1 MVKNKWGL
9 EVKPHTI
16 CAIDASTNSLAFSLF
31 AGEVLG
37 VVGKINFEGSN
48 TYEKVMD
55 AGKKVKAFF
64 DYYGGFEAII
74 IEHTVFMNS
83 PKTAADLALVQGA
96 ILGAA
101 GQSGTKVIG
110 TVSPITWQNYIGNKK
125 ISKDEQLFI
134 RSQNPGKS
142 VSWYKTYERNLR
154 KERTIRFINTIYDRS
169 ITDND
174 VADACGIG
182 HWAIKNWGKAI
193 GVDKY
198 YHGCKTKYK

>member
-1 MVKNKWGL
+1 MVKNKWGYNTN
-9 EVKPHTI
+9 PTTI
-16 CAIDASTNSLAFSLF
+16 CTIDDSTNSLAFALF
-31 AGEVLG
+31 DTKEKTLQS
-37 VVGKINFEGSN
+37 VGKINFEGNN

-55 AGKKVKAFF
+55 AGKKVKSFF
-64 DYYGGFEAII
+64 DIYNGFEAII

-96 ILGAA
+96 ILGSA
-101 GQSGTKVIG
+101 GQSGTTMIG
-110 TVSPITWQNYIGNKK
+110 RVSPITWQNYMGNKK

-142 VSWYKTYERNLR
+142 VSWYKSYERNLR
-154 KERTIRFINTIYDRS
+154 KERTIKFINTVYDRT

-182 HWAIKNWGKAI
+182 HWAIGNLEKAFE
-193 GVDKY
+193 
-198 YHGCKTKYK
+198 

>member
-1 MVKNKWGL
+1 MSKNKWGL
-9 EVKPHTI
+9 ELPPKTI
-16 CAIDASTNSLAFSLF
+16 CAIDASTNSLAFALF
-31 AGEVLG
+31 STESNTKFPMTLG
-37 VVGKINFEGSN
+37 SIGKINFEGNN

-55 AGKKVKAFF
+55 AGQKVKAFF
-64 DYYGGFEAII
+64 DYYGGFEAIV

-110 TVSPITWQNYIGNKK
+110 KVSPITWQNFIGNKK
-125 ISKDEQLFI
+125 ISKDEKFYI
-134 RSQNPGKS
+134 KAQNPGKS
-142 VSWYKTYERNLR
+142 ESWLKTYERNLR
-154 KERTIRFINTIYDRS
+154 KERTIKFINVQYDRT

-193 GVDKY
+193 G
-198 YHGCKTKYK
+198 TE

>member
-1 MVKNKWGL
+1 VKLAEAIGTKL
-9 EVKPHTI
+9 PKTI
-16 CAIDASTNSLAFSLF
+16 CAIDASTNSLAFAIFDTQEKTLKS
-31 AGEVLG
+31 
-37 VVGKINFEGSN
+37 VGKINFKGKD

-55 AGKKVKAFF
+55 AGQKVKAFL
-64 DYYGGFEAII
+64 DIYEGFEAIV

-110 TVSPITWQNYIGNKK
+110 KVAPITWQNFIGNKK
-125 ISKDEQLFI
+125 ISKDEKLFI
-134 RSQNPGKS
+134 KSQNPGKS
-142 VSWYKTYERNLR
+142 ESWLKSYERELR
-154 KERTIRFINTIYDRS
+154 KQRTISFINMQYDRT

-182 HWAIKNWGKAI
+182 HWAIKNWNKAV
-193 GVDKY
+193 G
-198 YHGCKTKYK
+198 GTE

>member
-1 MVKNKWGL
+1 MKLSLIDQNLPKS
-9 EVKPHTI
+9 I
-16 CAIDASTNSLAFSLF
+16 CAIDASTNSLGFALF
-31 AGEVLG
+31 DTQQETLG
-37 VVGKINFEGSN
+37 AVGKIKFQGNN

-64 DYYGGFEAII
+64 DYYGGFEAIV

-83 PKTAADLALVQGA
+83 PKTAADLALVQGS

-101 GQSGTKVIG
+101 GLTGTKVIG
-110 TVSPITWQNYIGNKK
+110 RVAPITWQNYIGNKK
-125 ISKDEQLFI
+125 ISTDEKLYI

-142 VSWYKTYERNLR
+142 ESWLKTYERDLR
-154 KERTIRFINTIYDRS
+154 KQRTIRYINTMYDRT

-182 HWAIKNWGKAI
+182 HWAINNWEKA
-193 GVDKY
+193 VQL
-198 YHGCKTKYK
+198 

>member
-9 EVKPHTI
+9 EVKPHRI

-31 AGEVLG
+31 AGEDLVT
-37 VVGKINFEGSN
+37 VGKINFEGNN

-55 AGKKVKAFF
+55 AGKKVKGFF
-64 DYYGGFEAII
+64 DIYDGFEAIV

-101 GQSGTKVIG
+101 GQTGTKVIG

-134 RSQNPGKS
+134 RSQHPGKS

-154 KERTIRFINTIYDRS
+154 KERTIRFINTIYDRT

-193 GVDKY
+193 GIDK
-198 YHGCKTKYK
+198 

>member
-1 MVKNKWGL
+1 MKLAEAIGTKL
-9 EVKPHTI
+9 PKTI
-16 CAIDASTNSLAFSLF
+16 CAIDASTNSLAFAIFDTQEKTLKS
-31 AGEVLG
+31 
-37 VVGKINFEGSN
+37 VGKINFKGKD

-55 AGKKVKAFF
+55 AGQKVKAFL
-64 DYYGGFEAII
+64 DMYEGFEAIV

-110 TVSPITWQNYIGNKK
+110 KVAPITWQNFIGNKK
-125 ISKDEQLFI
+125 ISKDEKLFI
-134 RSQNPGKS
+134 KSQNPGKS
-142 VSWYKTYERNLR
+142 ESWLKTHERELR
-154 KERTIRFINTIYDRS
+154 KQRTINFINMQYDRT

-182 HWAIKNWGKAI
+182 HWAIKNWNKAV
-193 GVDKY
+193 G
-198 YHGCKTKYK
+198 GTE

>member
-9 EVKPHTI
+9 EVKPHRI

-31 AGEVLG
+31 AGEDLVT
-37 VVGKINFEGSN
+37 VGKINFEGTN

-55 AGKKVKAFF
+55 AGKKVKGFF
-64 DYYGGFEAII
+64 DIYDGFEAIV

-101 GQSGTKVIG
+101 GQTGTKVIG

-134 RSQNPGKS
+134 RSQHPGKS

-154 KERTIRFINTIYDRS
+154 KERTIKFINTIYDRT

-193 GVDKY
+193 GIDK
-198 YHGCKTKYK
+198 